1 MTPALPPNTLSNNSI
16 AVSLTQEMVRTL
28 TVNPPGNERPLA
40 ERLQQV
46 MHGAGLT
53 TKLYPLSP
61 KRASVVGK
69 LSGNGRRPAFAMVGH
84 IDTVPTGD
92 LSWKFNPFSGDIY
105 NGEVRGRG
113 ASDMKGGTAAM
124 IGAAIAIARSKVE
137 LQGDLIVACTA
148 GEEVDC
154 VGAIDLLSQ
163 EVFQDVSAMLLPEPT
178 KMAVWHAEKG
188 ALWLNI
194 VTYGKTAHGSMAH
207 EGHNAI
213 GQMMSLLLKVQKFP
227 FKELLHPLLGSPTV
241 NIGTIAGGTKVNVV
255 PDRCE
260 AVVDLRTLPGED
272 HNEIVHQIKRLAK
285 QDGPTNV
292 QAVEITVLADRPAVE
307 TNPDDPFVGSVI
319 KAVNSV
325 TEQEVDVGTAPYFSD
340 AAVLIPKLNIPMIL
354 CGPGRPELAHQPNE
368 YVEVERVI
376 QAEKVYEILIRNLL
390 G

>member
-1 MTPALPPNTLSNNSI
+1 MTPPLPLNTLSNDSI
-16 AVSLTQEMVRTL
+16 AVSLTQEMVRTS

-46 MHGAGLT
+46 MHRSGLT

-61 KRASVVGK
+61 ERASVVGK
-69 LSGNGRRPAFAMVGH
+69 LSGNGSRPAFAMVGH
-84 IDTVPTGD
+84 IDTVPTGN
-92 LSWKFNPFSGDIY
+92 LSWSFAPFSGDIS

-124 IGAAIAIARSKVE
+124 IGAAIAVARSKVE

-188 ALWLNI
+188 SLWLNI
-194 VTYGKTAHGSMAH
+194 VTYGKTAHGSMPH
-207 EGHNAI
+207 KGHNAI
-213 GQMMSLLLKVQKFP
+213 DQMMTLLPKIQEFP
-227 FKELLHPLLGSPTV
+227 FKESIHPLLGSPTV

-260 AVVDLRTLPGED
+260 AEVDLRTLPGED
-272 HNEIVHQIKRLAK
+272 HKEIVHQIEHLAK
-285 QDGPTNV
+285 HNGPSNV
-292 QAVEITVLADRPAVE
+292 PSLELTVLADRPAVE
-307 TNPDDPFVGSVI
+307 TDPDDPFVNSVI
-319 KAVNSV
+319 EAVRSV
-325 TEQEVDVGTAPYFSD
+325 TEQEVEVGTAPYFSD

-354 CGPGRPELAHQPNE
+354 CGPGRPELAHQPEE
-368 YVEVERVI
+368 YVEVKRVI
-376 QAEKVYEILIRNLL
+376 QAEKAYEILIRNLL